1 MRLTNILPKCKINKY
16 KCKTGVCG
24 SAPAQFCYGSNQSM
38 KRHKFKILSL
48 LAVLALTMSVLGLT
62 SLFAAAETTYTPTNI
77 FSTSG
82 ASRAEDE
89 NYIAYNM
96 DDGASIYYRK
106 NLALKWYESDGEATY
121 FSTVISFGDTY
132 NFDSFT
138 MTMETSEFSASKE
151 NKSVNTIE
159 FTKGT
164 DGALD
169 VAVNGGTPVDVTEAT
184 VTDGEGADAKE
195 VKTITVELR
204 GDTNGSFQVCVNGDY
219 IDDFT
224 NIGMY
229 YARYASS
236 SADTPVTPL
245 TFSVDLPDDAAEGT
259 QQFFMIRELNGQSF
273 GLNESGSVVDD
284 KAPVLVVN
292 TNVKL
297 FILGSELDF
306 DYVAIDVLDSSVS
319 TTRYFYAFDEENPR
333 VGFDVEGEETTYEQ
347 MDSDKRFFEN
357 DFPTYELGG
366 EGYLSVAFRLSDG
379 DNSNYYFI
387 EWYVDDA
394 ALVEADG
401 YKYTRVV
408 EPGEVDDK
416 PEYIFNDSNDPTGA
430 QGWVNFYQGLV
441 EEAAVTEDGESIQV
455 GTGAYYYIPS
465 LAGCITDATCGYTD
479 MTFDLYWRTNHADT
493 QSSTGL
499 SYDELRIELTA
510 EGVYEFRVV
519 PINRLGNAIAMTDKN
534 GVEVTSVTTENVWT
548 INELHTFTF
557 NVQYNGLTIE
567 EPDDTEDGYIDAT
580 YTFDSF
586 EIVSLSDD
594 YTSPVTEY
602 KLYYLVPNSEYEG
615 RTIAMSDLRASL
627 LSMDENGVCTY
638 GTWTEITETDNEDE
652 ESDYAGSWDSSAL
665 SFVPKVSGYFGVTVR
680 AYDDGIN
687 LPAKMQASVANI
699 SSRTDTLPGDTYW
712 LQNNILSVV
721 FICVGGACLIGIVVV
736 LLIKPKDKRASAEGE
751 GDAASDGK
759 EDLKTKRK
767 NRK

>member
-169 VAVNGGTPVDVTEAT
+169 VAVNGGTPVDVTEVT

-465 LAGCITDATCGYTD
+465 LAACITDATCGYTD

-510 EGVYEFRVV
+510 EGKYEFRVV
-519 PINRLGNAIAMTDKN
+519 PVNRLGNAIAMTDKN
-534 GVEVTSVTTENVWT
+534 GVEVTSVTAENVWT
-548 INELHTFTF
+548 VNELHTFGF

-567 EPDDTEDGYIDAT
+567 EPEDTEDGYIDAT

-586 EIVSLSDD
+586 EIVSLSDS

-602 KLYYLVPNSEYEG
+602 KLYYLELNSEYAG
-615 RTIAMSDLRASL
+615 RTVALSDLRASL
-627 LSMDENGVCTY
+627 LAMDENGVCTY
-638 GTWTEITETDNEDE
+638 GTWIEIEETDDEDE
-652 ESDYAGSWDSSAL
+652 ESEYAESWDSSAL
-665 SFVPKVSGYFGVTVR
+665 SFVPKASGYFGVTVR
-680 AYDDGIN
+680 AYDNGLN

>member
-1 MRLTNILPKCKINKY
+1 
-16 KCKTGVCG
+16 
-24 SAPAQFCYGSNQSM
+24 M

-62 SLFAAAETTYTPTNI
+62 SLFAAAGTTYTPTNI

-132 NFDSFT
+132 RFDSFT

-245 TFSVDLPDDAAEGT
+245 TFSVDLPDDAEEGT

-306 DYVAIDVLDSSVS
+306 DYVA
-319 TTRYFYAFDEENPR
+319 
-333 VGFDVEGEETTYEQ
+333 
-347 MDSDKRFFEN
+347 K
-357 DFPTYELGG
+357 
-366 EGYLSVAFRLSDG
+366 
-379 DNSNYYFI
+379 
-387 EWYVDDA
+387 
-394 ALVEADG
+394 
-401 YKYTRVV
+401 
-408 EPGEVDDK
+408 
-416 PEYIFNDSNDPTGA
+416 
-430 QGWVNFYQGLV
+430 
-441 EEAAVTEDGESIQV
+441 
-455 GTGAYYYIPS
+455 
-465 LAGCITDATCGYTD
+465 
-479 MTFDLYWRTNHADT
+479 
-493 QSSTGL
+493 
-499 SYDELRIELTA
+499 
-510 EGVYEFRVV
+510 
-519 PINRLGNAIAMTDKN
+519 
-534 GVEVTSVTTENVWT
+534 
-548 INELHTFTF
+548 
-557 NVQYNGLTIE
+557 
-567 EPDDTEDGYIDAT
+567 
-580 YTFDSF
+580 
-586 EIVSLSDD
+586 
-594 YTSPVTEY
+594 
-602 KLYYLVPNSEYEG
+602 
-615 RTIAMSDLRASL
+615 
-627 LSMDENGVCTY
+627 
-638 GTWTEITETDNEDE
+638 
-652 ESDYAGSWDSSAL
+652 
-665 SFVPKVSGYFGVTVR
+665 
-680 AYDDGIN
+680 
-687 LPAKMQASVANI
+687 
-699 SSRTDTLPGDTYW
+699 
-712 LQNNILSVV
+712 
-721 FICVGGACLIGIVVV
+721 
-736 LLIKPKDKRASAEGE
+736 
-751 GDAASDGK
+751 
-759 EDLKTKRK
+759 
-767 NRK
+767 